1 MPGQSMPYATW
12 VEIDLDAIRTNV
24 RNVLALKNTQVM
36 AVVKA
41 DGYGHGAIA
50 VAKAALQAGAS
61 WLGVARFEE
70 ALELRLAGIQAP
82 ILLLGYL
89 PPQKIAITIQ
99 NQISMTVW
107 RIDQIQKIASIAQSL
122 HTPALLHLKIDS
134 GMSRIGAQP
143 EEVPSLGEMIASHPS
158 LILEGIFTHFARADE
173 RDPQPTLI
181 QLDIFQQS
189 LKKLEGYRNE
199 KTLIHTSNSAAAI
212 SPNYPAFDLVRLG
225 IAMYGLHPS
234 KESPLP
240 DNFKPALTWK
250 TVLSHVKTLPSGRG
264 ISYGHIY
271 NTTKTERIGTL
282 PVGYADG
289 FRRWQG
295 NQAIIHGKKV
305 PVVGRVC
312 MDQCMV
318 QLDSVPDAR
327 AGEEVILIGYQGNE
341 HLSAEEVAATWG
353 TINYEVVCGIGKRVP
368 RIYINSEDSKIK

>member
-1 MPGQSMPYATW
+1 MLKEPMPYATW
-12 VEIDLDAIRTNV
+12 VEIDLDAIRCNV
-24 RNVLALKNTQVM
+24 RNVMALKGTKVM

-50 VAKAALQAGAS
+50 VARAALQAGAS

-70 ALELRLAGIQAP
+70 AMELRLAGIQAP

-89 PPQKIAITIQ
+89 PPQKMAITIQ

-107 RIDQIQKIASIAQSL
+107 RVDQIEKIASIAQSL
-122 HTPALLHLKIDS
+122 YTPAFLHLKIDS

-143 EEVPSLGEMIASHPS
+143 EEVPLLGKTIASHPN

-173 RDPQPTLI
+173 QDPTPTLK
-181 QLDIFQQS
+181 QLDNFQQS
-189 LKKLEGYRNE
+189 LKKLESYRSE

-234 KESPLP
+234 KEAPLP
-240 DNFKPALTWK
+240 GSFKPALTWK

-264 ISYGHIY
+264 VSYGHIY
-271 NTTKTERIGTL
+271 TTTKTERIGTL

-295 NQAIIHGKKV
+295 NQAIIHGNKV

-318 QLDSVPDAR
+318 QLDSVPDAQ
-327 AGEEVILIGYQGNE
+327 AGDEVILIGYQGSE

-368 RIYINSEDSKIK
+368 RIYINAEDSTIN

>member
-1 MPGQSMPYATW
+1 MPLQLVPYATW
-12 VEIDLDAIRTNV
+12 VEVDLDAIRMNV
-24 RNVLALKNTQVM
+24 KNVLALKNSRVM

-70 ALELRLAGIQAP
+70 AMELRTAGIQAP

-89 PPQKIAITIQ
+89 PPQKIALTIQ
-99 NQISMTVW
+99 YNISMTVW
-107 RIDQIQKIASIAQSL
+107 REDQVQTIATVADHLQS
-122 HTPALLHLKIDS
+122 TAKLHLKIDS

-143 EEVPSLGEMIASHPS
+143 EEVLPVCESIASHPN
-158 LILEGIFTHFARADE
+158 LLLEGVFTHFARADE
-173 RDPQPTLI
+173 EDPQPTFL
-181 QLDIFQQS
+181 QLEVFQQS
-189 LKKLEGYRNE
+189 LTIIEKFRTE

-212 SPNYPAFDLVRLG
+212 SPHFPAFDMVRLG

-234 KESPLP
+234 PATPLSE
-240 DNFKPALTWK
+240 NFKPALSWK
-250 TVLSHVKTLPSGRG
+250 TVLSHVKTLPVGRG
-264 ISYGHIY
+264 VSYGHIY
-271 NTTKTERIGTL
+271 TTTRKERIGTL

-289 FRRWQG
+289 FRRWKN
-295 NQAIIHGKKV
+295 NQALIHGIKV

-318 QLDSVPDAR
+318 QLDPVPDAR
-327 AGEEVILIGYQGNE
+327 AGDEVVLIGYQESE
-341 HLSAEEVAATWG
+341 HLSAEEVASAWG

-368 RIYINSEDSKIK
+368 RIYLNQITGED